1 MSGGLGRLAD
11 ALAWDQR
18 PQDTYGTATF
28 VRTDPD
34 GTSWVRL
41 AGSDTDTPVNGGM
54 TVDASEGDTV
64 TVRQDGTRLYV
75 MGNGTTPAVGHRQ
88 VTQIVQ
94 PVQEAVTNIVGS
106 VSTAIAQSVAAQKI
120 SEAVAAIAEATSQH
134 FWADDSGAHVTQVTR
149 EQWED
154 PEGEGYHSGPNV
166 LINSVG
172 QLFRDG
178 LNNLLTLTTEGGAR
192 ALTIWDGLGNA
203 ASNVR
208 AVIGETI
215 TLGGA
220 SESHAEIDSDS
231 LQFVDGSGE
240 TFFLVND
247 AAEASEATSLVEIF
261 ESTGSS
267 TDKTLT
273 LQHAPAR
280 TPIIYRTDGRPSTIT
295 SVSGN
300 VLTLEF
306 ALHPG
311 SIAIVPY
318 ETTDYHAMNGKTM
331 MLGVNESVPL
341 AVGAYSASVGTENQ
355 PSGDKSMTVG
365 NACRTVN
372 SKAFASGGACLAAGE
387 ASVAHG
393 VSAKAVGI
401 ASFAQGGNVVA
412 YGPYQHA
419 IGRFNEIDIDGNY
432 PLVIGNGTTNGN
444 RSNALTVDWDG
455 VTDLG
460 PMPLSDSAS
469 GVHVHGSN
477 VSTTDETASASV
489 YGLIAGLLDR
499 GDSLRSY
506 LKHVDGSSGVQ
517 GVQVETRR
525 SVGGSLVYNGVQ
537 MLIDASGNRT
547 VVMSDAAAWHKA
559 LGYTPPT
566 AIPLNSASL
575 AYSSNE
581 TPRYTKQG
589 YMVTIYGAVKPKS
602 DVSAGGTLNIGTMPS
617 GYRPPQ
623 DINVLCQGSGQAVWL
638 LAVRSSGAITASR
651 YRTGNTNQAMTTGV
665 WLPFC
670 VTYPTIT
677 L

>member
-306 ALHPG
+306 ALYPG

-419 IGRFNEIDIDGNY
+419 IGRFNEIDIDGKY
-432 PLVIGNGTTNGN
+432 AFAIGNGTANGN
-444 RSNALTVDWDG
+444 RSNAFAVDWQGYVDSRGPFHTFDG
-455 VTDLG
+455 AFDAAAASRSSTVYRSWGVKDDSGRYIMFIQAIEYEDGTDAAEFG
-460 PMPLSDSAS
+460 SRKVV
-469 GVHVHGSN
+469 GGSN
-477 VSTTDETASASV
+477 VDNVVRLRVAKDGTHSV
-489 YGLIAGLLDR
+489 QL
-499 GDSLRSY
+499 
-506 LKHVDGSSGVQ
+506 
-517 GVQVETRR
+517 
-525 SVGGSLVYNGVQ
+525 
-537 MLIDASGNRT
+537 
-547 VVMSDAAAWHKA
+547 SDATAWHKA
-559 LGYTPPT
+559 LGHTPPT
-566 AIPLNSASL
+566 AIPLSSASL
-575 AYSSNE
+575 AYSSGW
-581 TPRYTKQG
+581 TPMYAKQG
-589 YMVTIYGAVKPKS
+589 YMVTVRGAVKPKS
-602 DVSAGGTLNIGTMPS
+602 DVAAGGSLAIGTLPT

-623 DINVLCQGSGQAVWL
+623 EVDVPCQGSGQAVWL
-638 LAVRSSGAITASR
+638 LTISTSGAMNASR

-665 WLPFC
+665 WLPFS
-670 VTYPTIT
+670 VTYMTTT